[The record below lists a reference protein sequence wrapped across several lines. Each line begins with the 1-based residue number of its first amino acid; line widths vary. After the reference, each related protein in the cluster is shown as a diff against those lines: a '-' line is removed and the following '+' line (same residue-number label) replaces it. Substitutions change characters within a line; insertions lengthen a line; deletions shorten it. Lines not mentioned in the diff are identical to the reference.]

1 MEKTHSKYTVEVHC
15 NKHDIMVDEEVLAE
29 EDHDS
34 FSIAEKQHEDECSG
48 AFLNSCSAE
57 AWQFRD
63 GWEDSNLNKLEEGA

>member
-1 MEKTHSKYTVEVHC
+1 
-15 NKHDIMVDEEVLAE
+15 MVDVKVLAE

-48 AFLNSCSAE
+48 AILNSCSPE
-57 AWQFRD
+57 AWKFRK